1 MNLPLVF
8 GILTYLFILISL
20 TAWLTKY
27 HQFHGHGMDLSDQTK
42 STEENSST
50 ASELISLPLKESV
63 ATTSGDRC
71 PVQDDQ
77 GGAKK

>member
-1 MNLPLVF
+1 MNLPLLF

-27 HQFHGHGMDLSDQTK
+27 HQFHGHMDLPDQTK

-50 ASELISLPLKESV
+50 VSELINLPLKESV